1 MTTRKRL
8 WLLASWFVIGSGICT
23 ASGSPTAD
31 PAAAIRMNL
40 QWADSAFSDRPSL
53 LPFSFVYDGK
63 DSSQLVKRWPREVKD
78 EVIDGGRRL
87 RTLVLTDPE
96 TRLEVRV
103 AVTTYIDT
111 PGADWTLYFTNRGDK
126 DAPILEQ
133 VNAVNVVVPLPEPK
147 AAAVLHRLNGSPCAV
162 DDWCPFDQPLGAGQ
176 RIDFATTN
184 GRSSNVCPFFNVSW
198 GSGGVITAIGW
209 SGQWVACADRTEQGS
224 LRVQAGMPRL
234 HVRLHPGETIRS
246 PRILQLYW
254 SGDDPL
260 ESYNL
265 FRQTMF
271 AHILPRIDGR
281 LVTPP
286 IAHMSTS
293 YYELNNSNEQNVL
306 SHLASLQGLGFEMFW
321 LDAYWTGPSGF
332 PNSMGNYGLPIERVE
347 PKDRFPHGLKAVAD
361 AVEKEGLGFLLWF
374 EPERVVNGTFIMK
387 ENPQWVISPTGDRG
401 LYNLGIPEARQSM
414 TDYLNAAIKA
424 YKLSCLRIDFNE
436 FDPLTFWRSIDAK
449 DPNRVGMAEIRYVE
463 GLYRMWDD
471 ILQANPRLFI
481 DNCASGGR
489 RIDLETMSRSIPL
502 WRSDNTVDMLD
513 HNPATVM
520 LAAIKNQVMSA
531 GLNRYVP
538 WSTAGQMGAAPYL
551 FRSGF
556 NAGIAFAEDV
566 RPNGYPRELL
576 MQGIAEG
583 KRIRKYYFGNFYTL
597 SPVTTSPKDWCVLQY
612 HRTKEQDGMVV
623 AFRRPESPDADFVGG
638 CREIDPAAEYEVT
651 RAYSYELSP
660 PSRVKGAELCSL
672 KLHVEQCP
680 GSVVVEYRKLKP

>member
-1 MTTRKRL
+1 MTTHKRL
-8 WLLASWFVIGSGICT
+8 WLLASWFVIGSGICP
-23 ASGSPTAD
+23 ASGSPVAD
-31 PAAAIRMNL
+31 LAAAIRMNL

-53 LPFSFVYDGK
+53 LPYSFVYNGQ

-96 TRLEVRV
+96 TRL
-103 AVTTYIDT
+103 
-111 PGADWTLYFTNRGDK
+111 
-126 DAPILEQ
+126 
-133 VNAVNVVVPLPEPK
+133 
-147 AAAVLHRLNGSPCAV
+147 
-162 DDWCPFDQPLGAGQ
+162 
-176 RIDFATTN
+176 
-184 GRSSNVCPFFNVSW
+184 
-198 GSGGVITAIGW
+198 
-209 SGQWVACADRTEQGS
+209 
-224 LRVQAGMPRL
+224 
-234 HVRLHPGETIRS
+234 
-246 PRILQLYW
+246 
-254 SGDDPL
+254 
-260 ESYNL
+260 
-265 FRQTMF
+265 
-271 AHILPRIDGR
+271 
-281 LVTPP
+281 
-286 IAHMSTS
+286 
-293 YYELNNSNEQNVL
+293 
-306 SHLASLQGLGFEMFW
+306 
-321 LDAYWTGPSGF
+321 
-332 PNSMGNYGLPIERVE
+332 
-347 PKDRFPHGLKAVAD
+347 
-361 AVEKEGLGFLLWF
+361 
-374 EPERVVNGTFIMK
+374 
-387 ENPQWVISPTGDRG
+387 
-401 LYNLGIPEARQSM
+401 

-502 WRSDNTVDMLD
+502 WRSDNTDDMLD

-583 KRIRKYYFGNFYTL
+583 KRIRKYYFGNFYPL

>member
-1 MTTRKRL
+1 MMWQVYNIL
-8 WLLASWFVIGSGICT
+8 VFPGI
-23 ASGSPTAD
+23 
-31 PAAAIRMNL
+31 
-40 QWADSAFSDRPSL
+40 F
-53 LPFSFVYDGK
+53 F
-63 DSSQLVKRWPREVKD
+63 
-78 EVIDGGRRL
+78 
-87 RTLVLTDPE
+87 LVLFGLLSQFVDRKLYA
-96 TRLEVRV
+96 RL
-103 AVTTYIDT
+103 
-111 PGADWTLYFTNRGDK
+111 
-126 DAPILEQ
+126 Q
-133 VNAVNVVVPLPEPK
+133 
-147 AAAVLHRLNGSPCAV
+147 
-162 DDWCPFDQPLGAGQ
+162 
-176 RIDFATTN
+176 
-184 GRSSNVCPFFNVSW
+184 
-198 GSGGVITAIGW
+198 
-209 SGQWVACADRTEQGS
+209 
-224 LRVQAGMPRL
+224 
-234 HVRLHPGETIRS
+234 
-246 PRILQLYW
+246 
-254 SGDDPL
+254 
-260 ESYNL
+260 
-265 FRQTMF
+265 
-271 AHILPRIDGR
+271 
-281 LVTPP
+281 
-286 IAHMSTS
+286 
-293 YYELNNSNEQNVL
+293 
-306 SHLASLQGLGFEMFW
+306 
-321 LDAYWTGPSGF
+321 
-332 PNSMGNYGLPIERVE
+332 
-347 PKDRFPHGLKAVAD
+347 
-361 AVEKEGLGFLLWF
+361 
-374 EPERVVNGTFIMK
+374 
-387 ENPQWVISPTGDRG
+387 
-401 LYNLGIPEARQSM
+401 
-414 TDYLNAAIKA
+414 
-424 YKLSCLRIDFNE
+424 
-436 FDPLTFWRSIDAK
+436 
-449 DPNRVGMAEIRYVE
+449 NRVGPPWFQPLADLIKLLAKEDIIPAE
-463 GLYRMWDD
+463 
-471 ILQANPRLFI
+471 ANPRLFI